1 MQMARSVPIRRG
13 PRHHIEASI
22 VTSLSAAVGRRE
34 LVHGQ
39 IPGTVRLLV
48 VEDAPKMSSLLRR
61 AFVQGG
67 YAVDV
72 AAPGH
77 EAVWKASEVAFGAVV
92 LAGRPPDSTG
102 IPRFQAS

>member
-61 AFVQGG
+61 AFVEDG

-72 AAPGH
+72 QARGH
-77 EAVWKASEVAFGAVV
+77 EAVWKASEADFPPPILPVP
-92 LAGRPPDSTG
+92 PPDL
-102 IPRFQAS
+102 